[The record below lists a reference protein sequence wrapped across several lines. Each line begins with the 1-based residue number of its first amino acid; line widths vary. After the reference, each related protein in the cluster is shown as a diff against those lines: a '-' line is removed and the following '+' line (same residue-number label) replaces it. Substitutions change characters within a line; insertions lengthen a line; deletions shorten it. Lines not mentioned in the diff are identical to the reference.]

1 MRTTIT
7 TALIT
12 ASLLML
18 PTAASAHSNHC
29 EDTPLSEQMESMKQ
43 HFKTYRHAL
52 AEDNWQLMATAR
64 QEMEQ
69 LSLSASD
76 KQPLKLHDL
85 PTEQRPEMMQEYRQG
100 MQQLDK
106 LFGQLEQAEQSR
118 DGDAVAELVGRI
130 GQHSKQSHESLR
142 KDCH

>member
-29 EDTPLSEQMESMKQ
+29 QDTRLGEQMESLKQ
-43 HFKTYRHAL
+43 HFKTYRQAL
-52 AEDNWQLMATAR
+52 SETDWQQMRLAR
-64 QEMEQ
+64 TEMQQLARDASQE
-69 LSLSASD
+69 
-76 KQPLKLHDL
+76 QPLKLHDL
-85 PTEQRPEMMQEYRQG
+85 PTEQHPLLMQEYTEG
-100 MQQLDK
+100 LEQL
-106 LFGQLEQAEQSR
+106 GQLFAQLKQAEQSQ
-118 DGDAVAELVGRI
+118 DEDAVAELVGRI

-142 KDCH
+142 KDCD